1 MTKRKFEV
9 TLYYSSLC
17 RHIVEADSV
26 DYAILKAREL
36 QVSADDIVDNLD
48 SWEDADEAREI
59 NEDEDY

>member
-1 MTKRKFEV
+1 MTIRKFEV

-17 RHIVEADSV
+17 HHILEADSA
-26 DYAILKAREL
+26 DNAIIKAREL
-36 QVSADDIVDNLD
+36 KVSADDIVDNLD